1 MSIALA
7 PALSPSATPNPSR
20 AERLHDLLNRF
31 AVEAR
36 AEGTLLGDAQGFL
49 VAGSDR
55 FDGAEGEAWAA
66 ATVEA
71 LTTAAA
77 VQRITGYRVSPEAS
91 VKLGADQRLFATF
104 LPRRGAD
111 EGLTVG
117 VLGTHAPDRKALKA
131 LAEAVREVLDG
142 PRSS

>member
-55 FDGAEGEAWAA
+55 FDGAEGELAEKVKVV
-66 ATVEA
+66 TDELQA
-71 LTTAAA
+71 L
-77 VQRITGYRVSPEAS
+77 I
-91 VKLGADQRLFATF
+91 
-104 LPRRGAD
+104 D
-111 EGLTVG
+111 EG
-117 VLGTHAPDRKALKA
+117 
-131 LAEAVREVLDG
+131 VRQRG
-142 PRSS
+142 HSYF